1 MPGNSG
7 PVMPP
12 ADKKSDS
19 TDKKSDSTDKKQ
31 SRVEGDRARLV
42 IELPADARLFIDDQ
56 PMKATSSIRS
66 FQTPQLQSGATYYY
80 ILKVEVVR
88 DSATRSETKRV
99 LIKAG
104 EEVTA
109 MFTESSIASAS
120 GASNTASR

>member
-7 PVMPP
+7 PIMPP
-12 ADKKSDS
+12 A
-19 TDKKSDSTDKKQ
+19 DKKSDSTDKKQ

-42 IELPADARLFIDDQ
+42 IELPADAKLFIDDQ
-56 PMKATSSIRS
+56 PMKATSGVRT
-66 FQTPQLQSGATYYY
+66 FQTPQLQSGSTYYY

-109 MFTESSIASAS
+109 TFTESSIASAS